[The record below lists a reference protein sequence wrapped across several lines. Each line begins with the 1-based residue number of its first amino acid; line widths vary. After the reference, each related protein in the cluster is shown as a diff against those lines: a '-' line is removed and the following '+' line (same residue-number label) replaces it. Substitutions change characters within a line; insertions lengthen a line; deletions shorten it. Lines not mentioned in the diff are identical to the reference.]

1 MILRK
6 SEAGKG
12 HALLEP
18 LHILTPQTKQT
29 GTPGTKK
36 KFSPKWSES
45 LLVKLNYKLSNSTIN
60 SINSYYMSMGRK
72 WAAHNTHQSIGRT

>member
-36 KFSPKWSES
+36 KFSPK
-45 LLVKLNYKLSNSTIN
+45 LSGSSQMSKQYGGPEVGNFIN
-60 SINSYYMSMGRK
+60 SV
-72 WAAHNTHQSIGRT
+72 NTLA